1 MDRKKFFDTLRLSRG
16 KAFAATFIKEPEH
29 VLGVEAII
37 DAALKHHITD
47 PHHVAQIL
55 AHVYHETGSYML
67 PIKETVYASHKDKN
81 PSDQTVINRLDA
93 AWKKGQL
100 SWVKTPYWR
109 DGWFGRGQI
118 QITHEDNYR
127 KLGTAIGVDLVAD
140 RNKALDP
147 KIGAE
152 IAVVGMS
159 RGLFRGKKLSDYTFP
174 ASLDFKQEN
183 HPRRI
188 VNGND
193 GTDKDIAKYHRAFY
207 DALVKAGYGE
217 EAPPPVVIPTQPLP
231 TTPAPQQQRTRSVIL
246 AEMQSL
252 LDELKTLGG

>member
-1 MDRKKFFDTLRLSRG
+1 MDRKKLFDEIRANPTLFG
-16 KAFAATFIKEPEH
+16 KSLKTEH
-29 VLGVEAII
+29 VLGTEAII
-37 DAALKHHITD
+37 DAAIKHRVSD
-47 PHHVAQIL
+47 PHHVAHIL
-55 AHVYHETGSYML
+55 AHVYHETGTYML
-67 PIKETVYASHKDKN
+67 PVKETVYASHKNKN
-81 PSDQTVINRLDA
+81 PSDAEVIRRLDA
-93 AWKKGQL
+93 ALKKGQL
-100 SWVKTPYWR
+100 GKVSTPYWK

-207 DALVKAGYGE
+207 DALVKAGYGDE
-217 EAPPPVVIPTQPLP
+217 PAPPVAIPTQPLP
-231 TTPAPQQQRTRSVIL
+231 STPAPTPQRTRGVIL
-246 AEMQSL
+246 AEMQAL